1 MVSVFTSPDENT
13 WEVGRKLDKL
23 ETTLLHDVVSHAY
36 LVFSQSSACLHQVNT
51 ETILHFFINFHGNS
65 KLRHTNALYN
75 ILFLFNCNHSVKT
88 FQLETKRV
96 RDKRE
101 TYNYKK
107 CFFVRL
113 ACLS

>member
-1 MVSVFTSPDENT
+1 MVSAFTLPD
-13 WEVGRKLDKL
+13 
-23 ETTLLHDVVSHAY
+23 
-36 LVFSQSSACLHQVNT
+36 VNT

-65 KLRHTNALYN
+65 KLRHTNVPNN
-75 ILFLFNCNHSVKT
+75 ILFLFNCNHSVKK
-88 FQLETKRV
+88 FQLETKRI

-101 TYNYKK
+101 IYNYKK

>member
-1 MVSVFTSPDENT
+1 MVSVFTS
-13 WEVGRKLDKL
+13 G
-23 ETTLLHDVVSHAY
+23 Y
-36 LVFSQSSACLHQVNT
+36 VNT
-51 ETILHFFINFHGNS
+51 GTILHFFINFHGNS
-65 KLRHTNALYN
+65 KLRHTSVLYN
-75 ILFLFNCNHSVKT
+75 ILFLFNCNHSVKKS
-88 FQLETKRV
+88 QLETKRV